1 MDKFAGTIVT
11 EIFLQYSSNAMMRY
25 SIFSFKNDFEM
36 QCDKY
41 FDDRCSNDYQ
51 NHSPY
56 NKIFEF
62 ENKKEI
68 EFVYL
73 LKIVSNDISPKL
85 FHCNMKQSSHYKLR
99 IEKRQL

>member
-1 MDKFAGTIVT
+1 MIVARTIK
-11 EIFLQYSSNAMMRY
+11 I
-25 SIFSFKNDFEM
+25 
-36 QCDKY
+36 
-41 FDDRCSNDYQ
+41 
-51 NHSPY
+51 HSPY

-73 LKIVSNDISPKL
+73 LKIVSNIFPKL
-85 FHCNMKQSSHYKLR
+85 FHCNMKQSSHKLQ